1 MERFRA
7 FRIFG
12 DGGQVSGRLVE
23 LTLDDLDPGEVVI
36 RTAYSSIN
44 YKDALAATGAGRIIR
59 RFPCVGGI
67 DSAGVVAESRSP
79 AFKPGDRVICTSYD
93 LGVAHDGGYAAFVRV
108 PAAWVVPLP
117 GSLTLKEAMALGTAG
132 YTAALGIH
140 LMEQNDLRP
149 EAGKVVVNGATGGV
163 ASLAIDMLAKRG
175 YAVTAITAKAAEH
188 AYLKGLGAA
197 EILDRGAVEMGK
209 RPLEKPLWSGAVDS
223 LGGEPLAWLTRT
235 MNQNG
240 VIASIGNAAGTELHT
255 SVFPFILRGV
265 RLLGVDS
272 GYTPMPLRRRIWER
286 LADDLRPRH
295 LDAVTR
301 VISLD
306 ELPGAFD
313 AFIQAGARGR
323 TVVALAGD
331 I

>member
-7 FRIFG
+7 FQIFNE
-12 DGGQVSGRLVE
+12 DGKVSGRLVD
-23 LTLDDLDPGEVVI
+23 LALDDLDAGDVVI

-44 YKDALAATGAGRIIR
+44 YKDALAATGAGKIIR

-67 DSAGVVAESRSP
+67 DSAGVVAESHSP

-93 LGVAHDGGYAAFVRV
+93 LGVAHDGGYAGYVRV
-108 PAAWVVPLP
+108 PEGWVVPLP
-117 GSLTLKEAMALGTAG
+117 ASLTLKEAMALGTAG

-149 EAGKVVVNGATGGV
+149 ESGKVAVNGATGGV
-163 ASLAIDMLAKRG
+163 ASLAIDMLSGRG
-175 YAVTAITAKAAEH
+175 YAVTAITGKADESG
-188 AYLKGLGAA
+188 YLKEIGAA
-197 EILDRGAVEMGK
+197 EVLDRNALEMGK
-209 RPLEKPLWSGAVDS
+209 RPLEKPLWAGAVDS

-240 VIASIGNAAGTELHT
+240 VIASIGNAAGIELHT
-255 SVFPFILRGV
+255 TVFPFILRGA

-272 GYTPMPLRRRIWER
+272 AYTAMAVRRRIWQR
-286 LADDLRPRH
+286 LGDDLRPRH

-306 ELPGAFD
+306 DLPGAFD
-313 AFIQAGARGR
+313 AFIKGGARGR
-323 TVVALAGD
+323 TVVELAGE